1 MGMERS
7 KRDSISP
14 TLGEAEVLEAVAV
27 AASAAAE
34 GKNEANVAR
43 GLPEREK
50 KVDKGEEGDAAEE
63 ADTAGT
69 LLPPKVAA
77 VFTVRVLLLLLLFSQ
92 VPLRNETGSLEVGLE
107 QSAGARVLLPPRD
120 ECRRPGCCCCLNAW
134 VILTTVV

>member
-14 TLGEAEVLEAVAV
+14 TLGEAEVLEEVAV

-34 GKNEANVAR
+34 GKNEANVVR
-43 GLPEREK
+43 GLLEREK

-69 LLPPKVAA
+69 LLLPPIVAA
-77 VFTVRVLLLLLLFSQ
+77 VFTVRVLLLPLLLLFSPQ

-120 ECRRPGCCCCLNAW
+120 ECRRPGCCCCLNA
-134 VILTTVV
+134 